1 MLDSFWDSIEIEEIS
16 DLNYTDTTSYTSSE
30 QKESVLEKI
39 DWIILKLHKIR
50 EKRRYDYDIIT
61 KMKNKIRLHDCSLT
75 KKGVDYLNLVSNE
88 LKEDVF

>member
-1 MLDSFWDSIEIEEIS
+1 MLDSFWDSVEIEEIS
-16 DLNYTDTTSYTSSE
+16 DLNYTDTLPYTSSE

-39 DWIILKLHKIR
+39 DWIILKLHKMRDIR
-50 EKRRYDYDIIT
+50 KYDYGIIT

-75 KKGVDYLNLVSNE
+75 KKGVDYQNLVSNE

>member
-1 MLDSFWDSIEIEEIS
+1 
-16 DLNYTDTTSYTSSE
+16 
-30 QKESVLEKI
+30 
-39 DWIILKLHKIR
+39 LKLHKIR